1 VNPYANTYRKQ
12 QVQTA
17 SREQIL
23 IMLYEGAIRFLTV
36 AKAGLAENNLEKFN
50 NNIIKTQRIITE
62 FMTTLDME
70 IGGEMAQNLFKLYA
84 YLHYRLVQANFKKDV
99 SMIDEVQ
106 THLRELKETWQT
118 AIDMTAKEKTQAQKD
133 SSESNV
139 YIA

>member
-1 VNPYANTYRKQ
+1 MNPYTNTYRTQ

-36 AKAGLAENNLEKFN
+36 AKTGLEENNLEKFN
-50 NNIIKTQRIITE
+50 NNLLKTQRIITE

-70 IGGEMAQNLFKLYA
+70 VGGEMAQNLFKLYA
-84 YLHYRLVQANFKKDV
+84 YLHHRLVQANFQRDAN
-99 SMIDEVQ
+99 MIDEVQ
-106 THLRELKETWQT
+106 NHLRELKATWQT
-118 AIDMTAKEKTQAQKD
+118 AIEMAAKEKSEALQE